1 MDYDSFALA
10 NRLLPGLLYGTL
22 FLFLCL
28 YALWKNPRGSQTRIM
43 NVQAQPITS
52 TLVKP
57 SGSQTQPQAPAQA
70 QPTRLAQA
78 QLPQQQGTL
87 PFVIV
92 RHPPSDS
99 LHDEERLFMDFSES
113 QASLIA

>member
-10 NRLLPGLLYGTL
+10 SPTVTRAP
-22 FLFLCL
+22 
-28 YALWKNPRGSQTRIM
+28 LWKFADENPRGSQTRIM
-43 NVQAQPITS
+43 NIQAQPITS

-99 LHDEERLFMDFSES
+99 LHDKERLFMDFSES